1 MIDLNPIPP
10 VLPGCKLLGGVNRGG
25 LRNSRGYRFQ
35 FGVFG
40 YSHSPITNAE
50 PGTESG
56 FPASIIE
63 GLDFVQGLPQPYFGC
78 FNSFR
83 CSFLKVHG
91 PELRLQIR
99 ASYYDDILLG
109 MHSTGTGDAIF
120 EGATIPNSITGT
132 GSYRYRIVAS
142 TEQEVREINAASI
155 GVSLKD
161 CGGTYFAPPD
171 SPWTAEVEADEV
183 PPAAGSFFDNF
194 PNSVW
199 GPYFPN
205 GTIESWS
212 NTFTA
217 TTLTSAVNNEPLL
230 WTLPATSVPYL
241 SASGVMYGVT
251 LESLPGTSLRIAT
264 ALNAAVAPYSFGG
277 SGNPFSNPGGAACA
291 GCQVRY
297 QASGVLSRTRILSPF
312 TGSQGGFVPTLSGA
326 YVQDILYFDDV
337 LSPCFNAVSDATWE
351 MSPTRRQIYLGYW
364 AGGFSYPQTFYT
376 SSPATVTVTIKP

>member
-1 MIDLNPIPP
+1 M
-10 VLPGCKLLGGVNRGG
+10 
-25 LRNSRGYRFQ
+25 Q
-35 FGVFG
+35 
-40 YSHSPITNAE
+40 T
-50 PGTESG
+50 
-56 FPASIIE
+56 
-63 GLDFVQGLPQPYFGC
+63 FV
-78 FNSFR
+78 
-83 CSFLKVHG
+83 
-91 PELRLQIR
+91 I
-99 ASYYDDILLG
+99 G
-109 MHSTGTGDAIF
+109 MHAAGTQGAIL
-120 EGATIPNSITGT
+120 EGATIPNRLTGS

-142 TEQEVREINAASI
+142 TEQEVRAINAAGL

-230 WTLPATSVPYL
+230 WTLAATSVPHL
-241 SASGVMYGVT
+241 SASGVMYNVT
-251 LESLPGTSLRIAT
+251 LGGSPGGTSLRIAT

-277 SGNPFSNPGGAACA
+277 SGNPFSNPGGDACD

-297 QASGVLSRTRILSPF
+297 EASGTLSRTRILQPF
-312 TGSQGGFVPTLSGA
+312 TGTPSGFVPTLSGA
-326 YVQDILYFDDV
+326 YFRDILYFDDV

-351 MSPTRRQIYLGYW
+351 MSPTRRQIYLQYW